1 MLGAS
6 HDISN
11 VLAVYPSILHCLGV
25 AAGIERSILAATS
38 AKPKRTGSTWTG
50 FPSTLLLQLFFDC
63 KINDRIRTEE
73 ASLMFQL
80 QYFFPPWHSAKL
92 SVLHLMSVCMCAF
105 VCGAESQKWRL
116 ACLYESSFSAFS
128 VSECGSVLTAYN
140 CTYKHTHTH
149 TVHTASIS
157 TPTHAPPTHSLTHPA
172 YWSVTIE
179 TERLPNRGG
188 DGDSRREEEVY
199 LPLFFHAKHELMNQ
213 SVTQ

>member
-80 QYFFPPWHSAKL
+80 QYFSPPGTQL
-92 SVLHLMSVCMCAF
+92 SFLYFTLCLCACVPLCVVQSLRNDALPVCTNPAF
-105 VCGAESQKWRL
+105 Q
-116 ACLYESSFSAFS
+116 
-128 VSECGSVLTAYN
+128 
-140 CTYKHTHTH
+140 
-149 TVHTASIS
+149 
-157 TPTHAPPTHSLTHPA
+157 HSL
-172 YWSVTIE
+172 
-179 TERLPNRGG
+179 
-188 DGDSRREEEVY
+188 SRNVAA
-199 LPLFFHAKHELMNQ
+199 F
-213 SVTQ
+213 